1 MGYPQLLLQTRI
13 KGMLKGMLGV
23 REDSEAKPEIR
34 KMEIEFMSKD
44 DCDGHWK
51 PQADAGLVSYSFR

>member
-13 KGMLKGMLGV
+13 KGMLGV

-51 PQADAGLVSYSFR
+51 PQADADLVSYSFR